1 MGDGKGGRNRR
12 YGGIRRSVEQGGFLR
27 AMAVLPF
34 FLQSYDLLFYFLCHM
49 GKLGAET
56 GSGEL
61 HAGAVSR
68 HRLDSLNTSNDL
80 PKGEK
85 HEC

>member
-1 MGDGKGGRNRR
+1 MT
-12 YGGIRRSVEQGGFLR
+12 
-27 AMAVLPF
+27 VLPF
-34 FLQSYDLLFYFLCHM
+34 FLQSYELLCYFLCHM

-80 PKGEK
+80 PKETCVLRAYDIGVCVCGR
-85 HEC
+85 HVVILALRSTL